1 MYIYRNNVYVH
12 IIIYNNVYITYIYIM
27 YIYNIYNNVYIYIYL
42 YLYIYLYISIYIYI
56 YIYIYLYIYIYIYI
70 YRNLL
75 ILCVYMVPLNNR
87 KQIIFTGIQV
97 FQKQTRAFCKIKV
110 FCI

>member
-1 MYIYRNNVYVH
+1 M
-12 IIIYNNVYITYIYIM
+12 YNNVYRTCIYNVYIIM
-27 YIYNIYNNVYIYIYL
+27 YIYNIYNNV
-42 YLYIYLYISIYIYI
+42 
-56 YIYIYLYIYIYIYI
+56 YIYI

-97 FQKQTRAFCKIKV
+97 FQKQTRTFCKIKV

>member
-1 MYIYRNNVYVH
+1 
-12 IIIYNNVYITYIYIM
+12 M

>member
-1 MYIYRNNVYVH
+1 M
-12 IIIYNNVYITYIYIM
+12 YNNVYRTCIYNVYIIM
-27 YIYNIYNNVYIYIYL
+27 YIYNIYNNV
-42 YLYIYLYISIYIYI
+42 
-56 YIYIYLYIYIYIYI
+56 YIYI